1 MAVRYTALPNPRS
14 DRDARHNNEGE
25 MEAAFDYSE
34 DEDEDEDQDT
44 SESHPLKSTSTS
56 PAAPQAL
63 SQQQTSR
70 TYDFENT
77 DYDYPPPGSPP
88 RPSEV
93 ALPNDHGN
101 SNGFIPSFS
110 FDSAP
115 GPQPNWFRR
124 TAAAVLPSSYAQR
137 LGFIQQRP
145 VGAVGGGTLN
155 DGVFANVTAKPTRPI
170 IVRDGKAVPL
180 WNLPMFVDCFRR

>member
-1 MAVRYTALPNPRS
+1 MTVRYAALPSSRS
-14 DRDARHNNEGE
+14 DSNHDAHDIGAE

-34 DEDEDEDQDT
+34 DEDEDEDNEP
-44 SESHPLKSTSTS
+44 SESHPLNPVPTSL
-56 PAAPQAL
+56 PPQL
-63 SQQQTSR
+63 TPR
-70 TYDFENT
+70 TYDFERVG
-77 DYDYPPPGSPP
+77 YDYPPPGSPP

-115 GPQPNWFRR
+115 GPKHNWLRR
-124 TAAAVLPSSYAQR
+124 TAAAILPSSFAER
-137 LGFIQQRP
+137 LGLTQQRP
-145 VGAVGGGTLN
+145 MGAVGGGTHN

-170 IVRDGKAVPL
+170 TIQDGKAVLLQTPL
-180 WNLPMFVDCFRR
+180 FVDCYRR